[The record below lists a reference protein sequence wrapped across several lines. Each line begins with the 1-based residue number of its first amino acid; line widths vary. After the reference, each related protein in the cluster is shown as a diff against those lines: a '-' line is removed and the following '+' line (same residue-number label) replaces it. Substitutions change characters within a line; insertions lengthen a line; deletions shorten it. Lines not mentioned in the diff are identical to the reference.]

1 MPIEGRR
8 DDDDAKRKALE
19 KRQAGGLGK
28 PGVAGRPK
36 KFESSD
42 LWEQKAEE
50 EMPELIRQSFE
61 AIKRG
66 ITSPNTKLASETALK
81 LMKMTWPQ
89 DTKVTIEGGN
99 TTETN
104 NYLVIAQDNISDK
117 DKALLAKLNDVLKE
131 GAAADEAADVIEGE
145 AVEITED
152 DK

>member
-1 MPIEGRR
+1 MPIDGRR

-36 KFESSD
+36 RFEASD
-42 LWEQKAEE
+42 LWEQKAQE

-66 ITSPNTKLASETALK
+66 VTSPNTKLASETALK

-89 DTKVTIEGGN
+89 DQKITVEGGDQ
-99 TTETN
+99 TQTN
-104 NYLVIAQDNISDK
+104 NYLVIGQDSLTDK
-117 DKALLAKLNDVLKE
+117 EKALMATLQQVLKA
-131 GAAADEAADVIEGE
+131 GAAADEEIIEGE
-145 AVEITED
+145 AVEIKDD